1 MSDLS
6 QLFPLIQTLV
16 PNDLKISSQ
25 DLLLGNHF
33 SKILKQLI
41 ESISECFPECKKT
54 SLLINDMTSMTCQEV
69 IDKWNADYGHI
80 QDTVTSESMNHLW
93 DVDGSFFSNI
103 DLKGKCDDPEFAE
116 SMSELYRYITRLIL
130 ISKID
135 IVVTRETQDKIYLY
149 FNSVLLALENNDMK
163 RIEDSVESLS
173 NDLTDKQ
180 KNDLEVAIPFFTK
193 LLININ
199 PQMKPLLD
207 TLLSTNLIKN

>member
-1 MSDLS
+1 
-6 QLFPLIQTLV
+6 
-16 PNDLKISSQ
+16 
-25 DLLLGNHF
+25 
-33 SKILKQLI
+33 
-41 ESISECFPECKKT
+41 
-54 SLLINDMTSMTCQEV
+54 
-69 IDKWNADYGHI
+69 
-80 QDTVTSESMNHLW
+80 
-93 DVDGSFFSNI
+93 
-103 DLKGKCDDPEFAE
+103 
-116 SMSELYRYITRLIL
+116 MSELYRYITRLIL